1 MTPHFPI
8 TRDRIRHHFHYFWW
22 QYVLLIV
29 LAVFGWNILYTVTH
43 YRSPAHLKVE
53 WFYEGPMAAQ
63 TQQQADA
70 LLAELTPELFPEM
83 EEVRFTVIGLDKN
96 YGAMQIMVWMTAGE
110 GDLYMLKEDSFRQY
124 AQGGS
129 MIDLQPYVDD
139 GTLNVEGIELKK
151 GFIRDEETG
160 HKILAGIPA
169 GHLKGLE
176 GHAIFPEGT
185 FLSVLAGGGNVDNT
199 VKLLAWLLENMK

>member
-22 QYVLLIV
+22 QYVLLII
-29 LAVFGWNILYTVTH
+29 LAVFGWNILFTVTH
-43 YRSPAHLKVE
+43 YRSPASRKVE
-53 WFYEGPMAAQ
+53 WFYEGPMAVN
-63 TQQQADA
+63 TQQNADK
-70 LLAELTPELFPEM
+70 LLAELTPELFPDM
-83 EEVRFTVIGLDKN
+83 EEVRFTVLGLDPN

-151 GFIRDEETG
+151 GYIRDEDTNQ
-160 HKILAGIPA
+160 KYLVGIPA
-169 GHLKGLE
+169 SHLKGLE
-176 GHAIFPEGT
+176 GYEIFPEGT
-185 FLSVLAGGGNVDNT
+185 FLSVLAGGGNIDNT
-199 VKLLAWLLENMK
+199 VKLLAWLLENMR